1 MYALRQAFTTMLLA
15 LACTA
20 NAETITVLDDT
31 HTRHKIRLTGID
43 APEKRQGLK
52 AEQVAGQSAVWIATW
67 CRPSG
72 KMYLDSQRQSNYL
85 QGSI

>member
-1 MYALRQAFTTMLLA
+1 MYALRQTFTTMLLA

-52 AEQVAGQSAVWIATW
+52 AGPGRAGSRAV
-67 CRPSG
+67 G
-72 KMYLDSQRQSNYL
+72 GLDCNLVQAER
-85 QGSI
+85 